1 MKQYNPGINQASTRH
16 QLGINK
22 AKMLAACKRVALVVL
37 LMWLAAPAAQAQQA
51 AGVAEAVD
59 STKSGWVAS
68 VLHWYD
74 AHMNYYAVA
83 GLMTLESSFIPF
95 PSEVVIPPAVYV
107 AANPESAGGMKIW
120 LVVLFGTIGALLG
133 ALINYFLSRW
143 LGRPIVYAF
152 AESKLGR
159 VLQLSKEKVQRA
171 EVYFND
177 HGNVSTLVGRFI
189 PVIRQLISIPAGLSR
204 MNLGAFCLFT
214 TLGALAWN
222 VILALLG
229 YLAYKA
235 ADPSVIEKYSHQ
247 LSIIIVALFAAVVLF
262 FILRAVIRKRKKQN
276 Q

>member
-1 MKQYNPGINQASTRH
+1 MEKHPTRNT
-16 QLGINK
+16 LRP
-22 AKMLAACKRVALVVL
+22 LLLLVALLFVTQPMTV
-37 LMWLAAPAAQAQQA
+37 QAQDA
-51 AGVAEAVD
+51 ANIAEAVD
-59 STKSGWVAS
+59 TNRSGWVAS

-74 AHMNYYAVA
+74 AHMNYLAVG

-107 AANPESAGGMKIW
+107 AANPASKGGMKIW
-120 LVVLFGTIGALLG
+120 LVVLFGTLGALLG
-133 ALINYFLSRW
+133 ALINYFLSMW

-152 AESKLGR
+152 AESKLGHL
-159 VLQLSKEKVQRA
+159 LQLSKEKVQRA

-177 HGNVSTLVGRFI
+177 HGVVSTLVGRFI

-222 VILALLG
+222 CILALLG

-235 ADPSVIEKYSHQ
+235 ADPSVIERYSHQ
-247 LSIIIVALFAAVVLF
+247 LSIIIIVLFAAVVAF
-262 FILRAVIRKRKKQN
+262 FVIRAVVKKHRK
-276 Q
+276 